1 MSTAP
6 RVLAAF
12 GLWLSAAV
20 GAIIWIVVVV
30 LRYIRMRDDDRE
42 WDNRDDTR

>member
-6 RVLAAF
+6 CVLTAF

-20 GAIIWIVVVV
+20 GAIIWIVVFVM
-30 LRYIRMRDDDRE
+30 RYIKRRDDDDRE
-42 WDNRDDTR
+42 G